1 MGIRT
6 YRPYTS
12 SIRFRTSSTFEELT
26 KERPEK
32 SLTESLHRHGGR
44 NSYGRL
50 TMRHRGGG
58 HKQRYRMIDF
68 HRRKEGIK
76 ARVESIEYDPVRSAR
91 IALLHYADNT
101 KSYILAPFELK
112 VGRDVEAGP
121 QAPLEVGN
129 ALPLRNIPMGIPIH
143 NIELIRGRGGQ
154 LVRSAGVAATLMA
167 KEGNFGNVKL
177 PSGEIRIIHLDCYAT
192 LGQVGNLDHEKISYG
207 KAGKSRHF
215 GWRPKVRGVA
225 MNPVD
230 HPHGGGQGKSKGGGG
245 RQHPVS
251 PWGQLAKGFKTRR
264 KHKPSDK
271 FILQRRKKTI

>member
-26 KERPEK
+26 KDRPEK
-32 SLTESLHRHGGR
+32 SLTEPLRRHGGR

-58 HKQRYRMIDF
+58 HKQRYRTIDF

-76 ARVESIEYDPVRSAR
+76 AKVESIEYDPVRSAR

-101 KSYILAPFELK
+101 KSYILAPLELK
-112 VGRDVEAGP
+112 VGHDVEAGP

-129 ALPLRNIPMGIPIH
+129 ALPLRSIPMGTPIH

-177 PSGEIRIIHLDCYAT
+177 PSGEIRMIHLDCYAT

-207 KAGKSRHF
+207 KAGKSRHL

-264 KHKPSDK
+264 KHKSSDK
-271 FILQRRKKTI
+271 FILQRRKKAI